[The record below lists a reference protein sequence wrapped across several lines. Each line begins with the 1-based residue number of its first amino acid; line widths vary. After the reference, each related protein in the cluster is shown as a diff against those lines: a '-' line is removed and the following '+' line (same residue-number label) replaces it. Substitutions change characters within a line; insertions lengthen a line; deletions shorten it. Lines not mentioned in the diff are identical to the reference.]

1 MLLHPNTCEMLIEQ
15 DLYFSKIF
23 ITAVSK
29 IVASS

>member
-15 DLYFSKIF
+15 DLYCSKMF

-29 IVASS
+29 IVESS